1 MCKLCY
7 LISYLLKLL
16 TDKTLMFMLLSSV
29 RFASPYSNYRGRDLI
44 LNYTICAT
52 SNAKAAFL
60 SSAGLFWQRPT
71 NIPDRTAFR
80 HPVWSTWAM
89 YKRAINETKI
99 LQLARDIKERG
110 FQHSHLQIDDGW
122 STHYGDFRFNPEK
135 WVFSRFNCT
144 NAFISFHDH
153 MLQQI
158 AGSHLLF
165 SNLTQL
171 SSAPLIDCKS
181 IFKFR

>member
-1 MCKLCY
+1 
-7 LISYLLKLL
+7 
-16 TDKTLMFMLLSSV
+16 MLLSSV
-29 RFASPYSNYRGRDLI
+29 RFAFPYSNYRGRALT
-44 LNYTICAT
+44 LNYTVCAT

-89 YKRAINETKI
+89 YKRGINETKI

-122 STHYGDFRFNPEK
+122 SNHYGDFQFNPEK
-135 WVFSRFNCT
+135 LVFSRFNCT
-144 NAFISFHDH
+144 NAFI
-153 MLQQI
+153 
-158 AGSHLLF
+158 LF
-165 SNLTQL
+165 RNQFDPRPTQPSIL
-171 SSAPLIDCKS
+171 PGLVNEYQLRLGRQRQVWFIPLADERGVC
-181 IFKFR
+181 R